1 MLPWLLVFLG
11 GGAGAAARFGAGGAW
26 LRLAGPQHPW
36 AGTLLINTAGG
47 LLMGVLIAT
56 LALRGGAVSG
66 ERARL
71 LLGVGA
77 LGGFTTFS
85 TFSLEMSGMLLRR
98 AYVLAAGYAVASVLL
113 STFACVAMLVLLRRP
128 AP

>member
-1 MLPWLLVFLG
+1 MLPWVLVFLG
-11 GGAGAAARFGAGGAW
+11 GGAGAVARFGVGAAW

-36 AGTLLINTAGG
+36 ASTLIINAVGG

-56 LALRGGAVSG
+56 LAQRGGAGSG

-71 LLGVGA
+71 LLGVGV

-85 TFSLEMSGMLLRR
+85 TFSLEMAGMVLRR
-98 AYVLAAGYAVASVLL
+98 AYGLATGYALASVAL
-113 STFACVAMLVLLRRP
+113 STAACLLTLVVLRR

>member
-11 GGAGAAARFGAGGAW
+11 GGAGAVARFGVGTAW

-36 AGTLLINTAGG
+36 AGTLLINTVGG
-47 LLMGVLIAT
+47 LCMGVLIAT
-56 LALRGGAVSG
+56 LALRGGAVPG
-66 ERARL
+66 ERWRL
-71 LLGVGA
+71 LLGVGV

-98 AYVLAAGYAVASVLL
+98 AYGLAAGYAVASVVL
-113 STFACVAMLVLLRRP
+113 STAACIGMLLLLRR
-128 AP
+128 AAA

>member
-1 MLPWLLVFLG
+1 MLPFLLVFLG
-11 GGAGAAARFGAGGAW
+11 GGAGAVARFGVGTAW

-36 AGTLLINTAGG
+36 AATLLINTVGG
-47 LLMGVLIAT
+47 LAMGVLIAT
-56 LALRGGAVSG
+56 LALRGGVVSG

-71 LLGVGA
+71 LLGVGV

-85 TFSLEMSGMLLRR
+85 TFSLDMSGMVLRR
-98 AYVLAAGYAVASVLL
+98 AYGLAAGYALASVLL
-113 STFACVAMLVLLRRP
+113 STGACLGALILLRRP

>member
-1 MLPWLLVFLG
+1 MLPYLLVFLG
-11 GGAGAAARFGAGGAW
+11 GGAGAAARFGVGAAW

-36 AGTLLINTAGG
+36 AGTLLINTIGG
-47 LLMGVLIAT
+47 LAMGVLISA

-66 ERARL
+66 EKARL
-71 LLGVGA
+71 LLGVGV

-98 AYVLAAGYAVASVLL
+98 AYGLAAGYALASVVL
-113 STFACVAMLVLLRRP
+113 STAACLGMLLLLRPP

>member
-1 MLPWLLVFLG
+1 MLPYVLVFFG
-11 GGAGAAARFGAGGAW
+11 GGAGALARFGVGTAW

-36 AGTLLINTAGG
+36 AGTLLINTVGG
-47 LLMGVLIAT
+47 LCMGFLIAVI
-56 LALRGGAVSG
+56 ALRGGAV
-66 ERARL
+66 RAEPWRL
-71 LLGVGA
+71 LLGVGV

-98 AYVLAAGYAVASVLL
+98 AYALAAGYAAASVTL
-113 STFACVAMLVLLRRP
+113 STLACAGVLLLMRRT